1 MAIAEI
7 AACVALVKGLNDAIN
22 VAKEAKDNASAFA
35 NIIGK
40 FAKANDAVLDAES
53 KHIGRMTVQD
63 SMQIQVAKRQLTTF
77 NQQLKDIMLMQG
89 LAGDYQEIMNRVE
102 ESRLEHEK
110 KIQRLK
116 VQRKQRNKDLQL
128 ILKVIAYIC
137 CVAGIFVIFAWAF
150 HFLE

>member
-110 KIQRLK
+110 RIQRLK

-128 ILKVIAYIC
+128 IECLMLKKKKK
-137 CVAGIFVIFAWAF
+137 IFKMKNT
-150 HFLE
+150 

>member
-22 VAKEAKDNASAFA
+22 VAKDAKDNASAFA

-40 FAKANDAVLDAES
+40 FAKANDAVLDVEQ
-53 KHIGRMTVQD
+53 KHVGRMSVQD

-89 LAGDYQEIMNRVE
+89 LAGDYHEIINRVE

-116 VQRKQRNKDLQL
+116 IQRKQRNKDLQL
-128 ILKVIAYIC
+128 ILKIIGYIFC
-137 CVAGIFVIFAWAF
+137 IAGIFAIFAWAF
-150 HFLE
+150 HFFE

>member
-7 AACVALVKGLNDAIN
+7 AACVALVKGLNDAIA
-22 VAKEAKDNASAFA
+22 VAKETKDNASAFA

-53 KHIGRMTVQD
+53 KHVGRMSVQD
-63 SMQIQVAKRQLTTF
+63 SMQIQVAKRQLTSF

-89 LAGDYQEIMNRVE
+89 LAGDYNEIMNRVE

-116 VQRKQRNKDLQL
+116 IQRRQREKDLKL
-128 ILKVIAYIC
+128 ILQIVGYMMCI
-137 CVAGIFVIFAWAF
+137 AGIFVIFAWAF
-150 HFLE
+150 HLFE

>member
-7 AACVALVKGLNDAIN
+7 AACVALVKGLNDAIS

-110 KIQRLK
+110 RIQRLK
-116 VQRKQRNKDLQL
+116 VQRKQRNKDLKL
-128 ILKVIAYIC
+128 ILQVLGYVLCI
-137 CVAGIFVIFAWAF
+137 AGIFIIFAWAF
-150 HFLE
+150 HFFE